1 MPNPPHIET
10 DPSTITK
17 HSSRPKSFSSF
28 FQHLETK
35 YFPYKQQ
42 LSYEPPSPNKQ
53 QNITLADSSPSSK
66 SEKRNDQELE
76 LEGKSDTNKSESG
89 KGSLDGLSMKPKK
102 QKKSPVFKSFFMT
115 SNSSNQYSSQNKL
128 NSADDTPKLKE
139 RKIVVQIHAENP
151 NNETKSRAKDVS
163 KSNTDAESNNLSK
176 LTQG

>member
-1 MPNPPHIET
+1 MPSPPHIET

-53 QNITLADSSPSSK
+53 QNITLVDPSPSSK
-66 SEKRNDQELE
+66 LEKRNEQELD
-76 LEGKSDTNKSESG
+76 LEGKSETNKRESS
-89 KGSLDGLSMKPKK
+89 KCSLDGLSMKPKK
-102 QKKSPVFKSFFMT
+102 QKKSSVFKSFFMA
-115 SNSSNQYSSQNKL
+115 SNSSNQYGSQNKI

-139 RKIVVQIHAENP
+139 RKTVVQIHAENP
-151 NNETKSRAKDVS
+151 NIETKSRAKNVS
-163 KSNTDAESNNLSK
+163 KRNTDTESNSLSG
-176 LTQG
+176 LAQG